1 MLSSKFLDNLGDLR
15 IARFDFEKAGDLLLK
30 HSHDAGNVH
39 ITIVAKGR
47 IKVYSHDWSIE
58 AGPGDLVD
66 FRPNE
71 PHEFMA
77 LEDGT
82 RIFNIQ
88 KKLGGEQSPTYDKG

>member
-1 MLSSKFLDNLGDLR
+1 
-15 IARFDFEKAGDLLLK
+15 
-30 HSHDAGNVH
+30 
-39 ITIVAKGR
+39 VAKGR

-58 AGPGDLVD
+58 AGPGDLID

-88 KKLGGEQSPTYDKG
+88 KKLGGAQPIAYDGVEA